1 MERLIETSIIRTM
14 EKFTGSINELLQ
26 HCAELDA
33 DKIDAQVEQE
43 NLERAVNTLCN
54 EHQLSRQ
61 EALDL
66 IESTKTLLI
75 TQAIDSLLADG
86 LIKQEFSESGE
97 VLYSCTEDGN
107 KYVNSIN
114 QQKTKKHE
122 KSKKLR
128 KR

>member
-1 MERLIETSIIRTM
+1 M

-43 NLERAVNTLCN
+43 NLERAVNTLCS

-107 KYVNSIN
+107 KYVDSIN

-128 KR
+128 KK